1 MRSPFQTD
9 RNVMTK
15 VVAVVN
21 QKGGVG
27 KTTTSVN
34 LAASLA
40 YLRKRVLLID
50 IDPQANAS
58 SALGVDVY
66 NIPLNLYHAFSRRA
80 VFSEIIQKTD
90 LEYLHLIPSHPDL
103 TGVEIELISE
113 ENREYHLKE
122 FVQSVLENYDYII
135 FDSPPALGL
144 LTVNGLVAAQSVL
157 IPMQCEYY
165 ALEGLSR
172 LIDTIGRIRKSLN
185 PSLALGGII
194 LTMFDSRTNISFQ
207 VAQEVKKYF
216 SPYLFKTVI
225 PRNVKLSEAPSFG
238 KPAIL
243 YDSQALGAQKY
254 LEAAKEFSKRFLN
267 PSILQSDNNTSL

>member
-1 MRSPFQTD
+1 
-9 RNVMTK
+9 
-15 VVAVVN
+15 
-21 QKGGVG
+21 
-27 KTTTSVN
+27 
-34 LAASLA
+34 
-40 YLRKRVLLID
+40 
-50 IDPQANAS
+50 
-58 SALGVDVY
+58 
-66 NIPLNLYHAFSRRA
+66 
-80 VFSEIIQKTD
+80 
-90 LEYLHLIPSHPDL
+90 
-103 TGVEIELISE
+103 
-113 ENREYHLKE
+113 
-122 FVQSVLENYDYII
+122 
-135 FDSPPALGL
+135 
-144 LTVNGLVAAQSVL
+144 
-157 IPMQCEYY
+157 MQCEYY